1 MSGIETTGA
10 IGVAAAKY
18 AVFAKLG
25 AMFGASAF
33 GAALI
38 AAYHP
43 ETRKETWWRAL
54 GAGVGGIPLT
64 IASARPLQHYVPW
77 VFSGDTI
84 EDLGVLLTIAFV
96 LGSVFWGIVGAL
108 QNLQKRIKDKGGDMV
123 ADKIG
128 LDKSE
133 IHP

>member
-1 MSGIETTGA
+1 MESRSMSGIETSGA

-18 AVFAKLG
+18 GGFLKIG

-38 AAYHP
+38 SAYHP

-54 GAGVGGIPLT
+54 GAGLGGVVIGKPVVLAAMHYLPWLGT
-64 IASARPLQHYVPW
+64 DTGVESAIL
-77 VFSGDTI
+77 FLI
-84 EDLGVLLTIAFV
+84 
-96 LGSVFWGIVGAL
+96 GSLFWGIVGAL

-123 ADKIG
+123 ADKLGI
-128 LDKSE
+128 DKNE